1 MSTISVTDARNRLPE
16 LVEDVSSRLNEYVI
30 TKHGRAHAVLMSAE
44 EHEALL
50 ETLEILSD
58 SATMQRIRAGLDEL
72 ASGETVSFEDVFGEP
87 L

>member
-16 LVEDVSSRLNEYVI
+16 LVDEVSSHLTEYVI
-30 TKHGRAHAVLMSAE
+30 TKRGRSQAVLLSAD

-58 SATMQRIRAGLDEL
+58 TAVMDRIRTSLDEL
-72 ASGETVSFEDVFGEP
+72 ARGETASFDEVFGEP